1 MRRHLELEGSATAE
15 VLADV
20 ASIPSGRVS
29 ALLKDD
35 LKCGRVQFLEGYDG
49 DKRVY
54 RWNDRPVLTPKLRRA
69 IEQLEDLGYVVV
81 KP

>member
-35 LKCGRVQFLEGYDG
+35 LKCGRVGFMEGYDG
-49 DKRVY
+49 EKRVY
-54 RWNDRPVLTPKLRRA
+54 HWNDQSVLTPTLRRA
-69 IEQLEDLGYVVV
+69 IEQLEELGYVVIA
-81 KP
+81 P